1 MGILKTLDTELQ
13 HYTKEERTRIWSAA
27 TWAIYLHRGQRRRSG
42 EWFSTH
48 PLTIATTLIKMQMD
62 PDSIIAGLLHD
73 TVEDTNN
80 TPQEIT
86 KRYGETVA
94 NLVEGVTKITTLKSN
109 KNIQEAETI
118 RKMLIS
124 MCDDIR
130 VMIIKLADKLHNMQ
144 TISALKPARQKEIAQ
159 ECLEIYAPLADR
171 LGISWLK
178 VELEDLSLKT
188 LRPDTYEYIRNFI
201 MQSKAERNSMLEAV
215 KRRILKAAHKE
226 GLENIQVMSRAKHF
240 YSIYYTMKKRKKDVD
255 ELFDLQGVRV
265 ICHTTAQCYMLL
277 GIVHTIFKPVE
288 ARFKDYIGWPKD
300 NNYQSIHTTVM
311 AEGKLLEIQIRTK
324 EMHETAEYGIAAHW
338 AYKSQIKLQED
349 PQNLSIITKLKNWT
363 TLQGEGNSFLEE
375 IKRDILKD
383 SIYIFTPRGDIIEL
397 PKGATPL
404 DFAYHI
410 HTEVGNRT
418 VGASV
423 NGANVPL
430 SKPLK
435 TKQVV
440 EIRTSKNGHPHLNW
454 LRIATTSRA
463 KSKIRQW
470 LNKHDENLFIDNN
483 IVVSQK
489 NRDPMATAAT
499 QEEVVATDQDTQEIV
514 KDVFDENKV
523 AFRIGKEKNLLIS
536 IAACCKPKTGDKIM
550 GYVSRGRGVIV
561 HKCDCSNLKNIKEIE
576 DRTVTVAWEEMSPK
590 STQRFRVISKIT
602 TDLFAEIEGAVRKYK
617 GHLISGH
624 LDENEKGQLE
634 GNFTMEIEDQSAM
647 SKLAKSIRL
656 IPSVLDIRQ
665 V

>member
-1 MGILKTLDTELQ
+1 MGILKTLKEGLQ
-13 HYTKEERTRIWSAA
+13 NYSQEEQKRIWSAA
-27 TWAIYLHRGQRRRSG
+27 EWAIYLHRGQRRRSG

-73 TVEDTNN
+73 TVEDTEN
-80 TPQEIT
+80 TTEEIA
-86 KRYGETVA
+86 KRYGETPA
-94 NLVEGVTKITTLKSN
+94 NLVEGVTKITLLKSN

-144 TISALKPARQKEIAQ
+144 TLSSLKPERQKEIAH

-171 LGISWLK
+171 LGMSWMK
-178 VELEDLSLKT
+178 VELEDLCLKT
-188 LRPDTYEYIRNFI
+188 LRPDMYQYIRNFI
-201 MQSKAERNSMLEAV
+201 MQSKSERNNMLDTV
-215 KRRILKAAHKE
+215 KDQIIKATEKE
-226 GLENIQVMSRAKHF
+226 GLSNIEVMARAKHF
-240 YSIYYTMKKRKKDVD
+240 YSIYNTMKKRKKDVD
-255 ELFDLQGVRV
+255 ELFDLQGVRI
-265 ICHTTAQCYMLL
+265 ICRTTAQCYMLL

-288 ARFKDYIGWPKD
+288 DRFKDYIGWPKD

-311 AEGKLLEIQIRTK
+311 AEGKLLEIQIRTRA
-324 EMHETAEYGIAAHW
+324 MHYTAEYGIAAHW
-338 AYKSQIKLQED
+338 AYKAQVD
-349 PQNLSIITKLKNWT
+349 PQASQNLSIITKLKNWT

-375 IKRDILKD
+375 IKQDILKD
-383 SIYIFTPRGDIIEL
+383 SIYIFTPKGDIIEL
-397 PKGATPL
+397 PKGATAL

-423 NGANVPL
+423 NGAIVPL

-440 EIRTSKNGHPHLNW
+440 EIRTSKNGKPHLQW
-454 LRIATTSRA
+454 LRIVTTTRA
-463 KSKIRQW
+463 RSKIRQW
-470 LNKHDENLFIDNN
+470 LNKHDENLFIDNH
-483 IVVSQK
+483 IVVSNKKPQESTDEK
-489 NRDPMATAAT
+489 EQ
-499 QEEVVATDQDTQEIV
+499 QEEFETREIV
-514 KDVFDENKV
+514 KDVFDDKKI
-523 AFRIGKEKNLLIS
+523 AFSIGKEKNLMIS
-536 IAACCKPKTGDKIM
+536 IAACCHPKTGDDIM

-561 HKCDCSNLKNIKEIE
+561 HKTSCPNLKNIKEIS
-576 DRTVTVAWEEMSPK
+576 DRTVSVAWEEMSPK
-590 STQRFRVISKIT
+590 TTQKFRVISKIT
-602 TDLFAEIEGAVRKYK
+602 PDLFAEIEGAVRKYK

-624 LDENEKGQLE
+624 LEENEKDQLE
-634 GNFTMEIEDQSAM
+634 GTFIMEMEDQSIM
-647 SKLAKSIRL
+647 SKLVKGIRL

-665 V
+665 LS

>member
-1 MGILKTLDTELQ
+1 MGILKELDKELA
-13 HYTKEERTRIWSAA
+13 HYPKEEQERIWSAA
-27 TWAIYLHRGQRRRSG
+27 KWAIYLHRGQRRRSG

-73 TVEDTNN
+73 TVEDTGN
-80 TPQEIT
+80 TLAEIT
-86 KRYGETVA
+86 KRYGEPVSR
-94 NLVEGVTKITTLKSN
+94 LVDGVTKITTLKSN

-130 VMIIKLADKLHNMQ
+130 VMIIKLADKRHNMQ
-144 TISALKPARQKEIAQ
+144 TIGALNPVRQKEIAQ

-188 LRPDTYEYIRNFI
+188 LRPDTYEYIRNFV
-201 MQSKAERNSMLEAV
+201 MQSKHERKAMLESV
-215 KRRILKAAHKE
+215 SEEILRAAQAE
-226 GLENIQVMSRAKHF
+226 GLTDIQVMSRAKHF
-240 YSIYYTMKKRKKDVD
+240 YSIYYTMKKRKKDAA

-265 ICHTTAQCYMLL
+265 ICQTTAQCYMLL
-277 GIVHTIFKPVE
+277 GIVHTLYKPVE
-288 ARFKDYIGWPKD
+288 DRFKDYIGWPKD

-311 AEGKLLEIQIRTK
+311 AEGKLLEIQIRTQ
-324 EMHETAEYGIAAHW
+324 EMHETAEFGIAAHW
-338 AYKSQIKLQED
+338 AYKSQVSLQGD

-375 IKRDILKD
+375 IKQDILQD

-397 PKGATPL
+397 PKGATAL

-410 HTEVGNRT
+410 HTEVGHKT

-423 NGANVPL
+423 NGAIVPL
-430 SKPLK
+430 NKPLK

-440 EIRTSKNGHPHLNW
+440 EIRTSKNGHPHLHW

-463 KSKIRQW
+463 RSKIRQW
-470 LNKHDENLFIDNN
+470 LNKHDEHLFIDKN
-483 IVVSQK
+483 IVVSSKKENLQDIHAQK
-489 NRDPMATAAT
+489 
-499 QEEVVATDQDTQEIV
+499 QEVEQEPAEIV
-514 KDVFDENKV
+514 RDVFDSNKV
-523 AFRIGKEKNLLIS
+523 AFRIGKQKNLLIS
-536 IAACCKPKTGDKIM
+536 IAACCKPKTGDTIM
-550 GYVSRGRGVIV
+550 GYISRGRGVIV
-561 HKCDCSNLKNIKEIE
+561 HKSSCPNLKNIKEIE
-576 DRTVTVAWEEMSPK
+576 DRTVSVAWEEMSPK
-590 STQRFRVISKIT
+590 TTQRFRVTSKIT
-602 TDLFAEIEGAVRKYK
+602 PDLFAEIEGAVRKYK

-634 GNFTMEIEDQSAM
+634 GNFVMEMEDQAAM
-647 SKLAKSIRL
+647 SKVSKSIRL
-656 IPSVLDIRQ
+656 IPSVLDIRPL
-665 V
+665 